1 MTILLRS
8 IMEQSKTSPVDP
20 EIEAAVLR
28 YMKVNFQE
36 TRYYWRML
44 RQDPERALKE
54 IMCRK
59 MSRME
64 ELEKL
69 AEALKPLVQQ
79 WAEQTPGLHA
89 CIEATIKNKIL
100 FPSVAYIEEAVKMKA
115 RFDMGSNP
123 KAVVG
128 ASA

>member
-1 MTILLRS
+1 
-8 IMEQSKTSPVDP
+8 MEQSKTSPVDP

-100 FPSVAYIEEAVKMKA
+100 FPSIAYIEEAVKMKA

>member
-1 MTILLRS
+1 MAK
-8 IMEQSKTSPVDP
+8 SKTSPVDP

-28 YMKVNFQE
+28 YMKANSQE

-44 RQDPERALKE
+44 RQDPERALQE

-69 AEALKPLVQQ
+69 ADVLKPLIQQ
-79 WAEQTPGLHA
+79 WAELTPGLHA
-89 CIEATIKNKIL
+89 CIEASVKNKIL
-100 FPSVAYIEEAVKMKA
+100 FPSVAYIEEALKMKA
-115 RFDMGSNP
+115 RMDMGNHLNGTTNTS
-123 KAVVG
+123 G
-128 ASA
+128 

>member
-100 FPSVAYIEEAVKMKA
+100 FPSIAYIEEAVKMKA

>member
-1 MTILLRS
+1 
-8 IMEQSKTSPVDP
+8 MEQSKTSPVNP

-44 RQDPERALKE
+44 RQDPERALQE

>member
-1 MTILLRS
+1 
-8 IMEQSKTSPVDP
+8 MEETKPAGIDP

-28 YMKVNFQE
+28 FMKANPLQ
-36 TRYYWRML
+36 TRYYWHMM
-44 RQDPERALKE
+44 RQNPERALQE

-64 ELEKL
+64 ELEKI
-69 AEALKPLVQQ
+69 ADILKPLVKQ
-79 WAEQTPGLHA
+79 WAAQTPGLHE

-100 FPSVAYIEEAVKMKA
+100 FPSVAYIEEALRMKE
-115 RFDMGSNP
+115 RMEMGDHPQAAAN
-123 KAVVG
+123 